1 MKRILTGLVCAC
13 ILLCGCQVGSDPTL
27 PTQPPAQETTQ
38 PTAATIPLL
47 EQGTALEESPNLRY
61 IPNDTL
67 ESMASP
73 ALRLLGNGL
82 LLSEYRDQ
90 KLYLNHISLEDGSL
104 LASAV
109 LASGEDI
116 GITIGS
122 GEIGI
127 TDRESGLVTILD
139 ESLQTLRTYPMAVR
153 GESWYLD
160 PELDTLFSFVSDMG
174 LVAYDLESGR
184 ERIVVDNG
192 LYVTVL
198 GSKNGYVFFAYTD
211 RGDQRTYCR
220 CLDLA
225 TATVETFPKDQ
236 MVLSRQGEVW
246 LLQKDLGHILILG
259 EDSFAVN
266 WTDSPVRLLSPR
278 WHLLVMD
285 ASQRT
290 LMLHDTEGNFLSRC
304 ILPQSSHAVV
314 GEDFV
319 WSGRWD
325 GYFFTDFLGGDVRLM
340 FWDVNSETEGE
351 ALELVPL
358 DEGQEPQRLL
368 EPALYDRAKEIADR
382 YGVEILI
389 GEQCELV
396 YTHFESYAL
405 TDPNYVREALDVL
418 DKALS
423 RYPDGFFRQLPFGV
437 VETIR
442 FEVVG
447 ALYAREG
454 IDDYQ
459 NSVGAFAQ
467 QRGSHY
473 GIVLDGFCIQVDTIY
488 HEVSHIID
496 KKLAWDA
503 QIRPD
508 ALFSEESWLALQP
521 EGFQYIESYVDSPG
535 EHLAYQGTGYFIR
548 DYSRT
553 FPTEDRA
560 DVLAAAMAQEDWS
573 FAPGTGLRAKLQYY
587 AACIRDCFDPEG
599 WPDVVCW
606 EQVLKD
612 GKEAATHE
620 NG

>member
-1 MKRILTGLVCAC
+1 MKRKLTGLLCAC
-13 ILLCGCQVGSDPTL
+13 LLLCGCQVGSDPTVS
-27 PTQPPAQETTQ
+27 TQPQETTQ
-38 PTAATIPLL
+38 PATNTIPLL
-47 EQGTALEESPNLRY
+47 EQGTALAESPNLRY
-61 IPNDTL
+61 IPNDAL

-73 ALRLLGNGL
+73 DLRLLGNGL

-104 LASAV
+104 LSCAV
-109 LASGEDI
+109 MAAGEDI

-139 ESLQTLRTYPMAVR
+139 ESLQTLRTYPMAVQ
-153 GESWYLD
+153 GESWFLN
-160 PELDTLFSFVSDMG
+160 PELDILFSFVSDIG
-174 LVAYDLESGR
+174 LVAHDLESGE
-184 ERIVVDNG
+184 ERALVENG
-192 LYVTVL
+192 FQVTVL
-198 GSKNGYVFFAYTD
+198 GSENGYVFFAYTD
-211 RGDQRTYCR
+211 REDQKTYYR
-220 CLDLA
+220 ALDLA
-225 TATVETFPKDQ
+225 TATVETLP
-236 MVLSRQGEVW
+236 MNGTTVSRQGEVW
-246 LLQKDLGHILILG
+246 LLQRDSDHILILG

-278 WHLLVMD
+278 RHLLVMD

-290 LMLHDTEGNFLSRC
+290 LMLHDTEGEFLSQC
-304 ILPQSSHAVV
+304 VLPQSSHAAV

-319 WSGRWD
+319 WSGYWD

-340 FWDVNSETEGE
+340 FWDVNAATQGE

-358 DEGQEPQRLL
+358 DEVREPQKLL
-368 EPALYDRAKEIADR
+368 EPALYDRAQEISDC
-382 YGVEILI
+382 YGVEIFI

-405 TDPNYVREALDVL
+405 TDPIYVREALDVL
-418 DKALS
+418 DMALS
-423 RYPDGFFRQLPFGV
+423 RYPDDFFRQLPFGT

-454 IDDYQ
+454 VTYYQ

-467 QRGSHY
+467 HRDNYY
-473 GIVLDGFCIQVDTIY
+473 GIVLDGLCIQEDTIY

-503 QIRPD
+503 QIRAD
-508 ALFSEESWLALQP
+508 ALFSEERWMQLQP
-521 EGFQYIESYVDSPG
+521 DGFQYVESYVDMP
-535 EHLAYQGTGYFIR
+535 EEALAYAGSGYFIR
-548 DYSRT
+548 AYSMRY
-553 FPTEDRA
+553 PTEDRA

-573 FAPGTGLRAKLQYY
+573 FAPGTGLRAKLEFY
-587 AACIRDCFDPEG
+587 AACIRDCFDTEN

-612 GKEAATHE
+612 GKEAQMHE

>member
-1 MKRILTGLVCAC
+1 MKRKLTGLLCAC
-13 ILLCGCQVGSDPTL
+13 LLLCGCQVGSDPTVS
-27 PTQPPAQETTQ
+27 TQPQETTR
-38 PTAATIPLL
+38 PTVAATPLL
-47 EQGTALEESPNLRY
+47 EQGTQLEESPNLWY

-67 ESMASP
+67 ESMTSP
-73 ALRLLGNGL
+73 ELRLLGNGL
-82 LLSEYRDQ
+82 LLSEYREQ

-104 LASAV
+104 LACAV
-109 LASGEDI
+109 LAADEDI

-153 GESWYLD
+153 GESWFLN

-174 LVAYDLESGR
+174 LVAYDLESGE
-184 ERIVVDNG
+184 ERALVENG
-192 LYVTVL
+192 FQVNVL
-198 GSKNGYVFFAYTD
+198 GSENGYVFFAYTD

-220 CLDLA
+220 ALDLA
-225 TATVETFPKDQ
+225 TATVETLP
-236 MVLSRQGEVW
+236 MNGTAVSRQGEVW

-259 EDSFAVN
+259 EDPFTVN
-266 WTDSPVRLLSPR
+266 WTESPVRLLSPR
-278 WHLLVMD
+278 RHLLVMD

-304 ILPQSSHAVV
+304 ALPQSSHAAV

-319 WSGRWD
+319 WSGYWD
-325 GYFFTDFLGGDVRLM
+325 GYFFTDFLGGDLRLM
-340 FWDVNSETEGE
+340 FWDVNAETEGE
-351 ALELVPL
+351 ALELCPL
-358 DEGQEPQRLL
+358 GTAQEPERLL
-368 EPALYDRAKEIADR
+368 ELALYDRAREIGDR
-382 YGVEILI
+382 YGVEIFI

-396 YTHFESYAL
+396 YTHFETYAL
-405 TDPNYVREALDVL
+405 TDPVFLNEALDVL

-423 RYPDGFFRQLPFGV
+423 RYPDGFFRQLPYGT

-454 IDDYQ
+454 ITDYQ

-467 QRGSHY
+467 QRGSYY
-473 GIVLDGFCIQVDTIY
+473 GIILDGFCIREDTIY

-503 QIRPD
+503 QIRAD
-508 ALFSEESWLALQP
+508 ALFSEEGWMALQP
-521 EGFQYIESYVDSPG
+521 EGFQYVESYVDMP
-535 EHLAYQGTGYFIR
+535 EEVLAYAGSGYFIR
-548 DYSRT
+548 DYSMT

-560 DVLAAAMAQEDWS
+560 DVLASAIALEEWAFE
-573 FAPGTGLRAKLQYY
+573 PGSGLRAKLQFY
-587 AACIRDCFDPEG
+587 AACIRDCFDTAQ

-606 EQVLKD
+606 EQVLND

>member
-1 MKRILTGLVCAC
+1 MKRKLTGLLCAC
-13 ILLCGCQVGSDPTL
+13 LLLCGCQVGSDPTVS
-27 PTQPPAQETTQ
+27 TQPQETTR
-38 PTAATIPLL
+38 PTVAATPLL
-47 EQGTALEESPNLRY
+47 EQGTQLEESPNLWY

-67 ESMASP
+67 ESMTSP
-73 ALRLLGNGL
+73 ELRLLGNGL
-82 LLSEYRDQ
+82 LLSEYREQ

-109 LASGEDI
+109 LAAGEDI

-153 GESWYLD
+153 GESWFLN
-160 PELDTLFSFVSDMG
+160 PELDTLFSFVSDIG
-174 LVAYDLESGR
+174 LLAYDLESGE
-184 ERIVVDNG
+184 ERALVENG
-192 LYVTVL
+192 FQVNVL
-198 GSKNGYVFFAYTD
+198 GSENGYVFFTYTD
-211 RGDQRTYCR
+211 RGDQRTYHR
-220 CLDLA
+220 ALDLA
-225 TATVETFPKDQ
+225 TATVETLPMDGT
-236 MVLSRQGEVW
+236 VLSRQGEVW
-246 LLQKDLGHILILG
+246 LLEKDAENILILG
-259 EDSFAVN
+259 EDPFHFN
-266 WTDSPVRLLSPR
+266 WTESPVRLLSPR
-278 WHLLVMD
+278 RHLLVMD

-304 ILPQSSHAVV
+304 TLPQSSHALV

-319 WSGRWD
+319 WSGYWD

-340 FWDVNSETEGE
+340 FWDVNAETLGE

-358 DEGQEPQRLL
+358 DAVREPQKLL
-368 EPALYDRAKEIADR
+368 EPALYERAQELSDR

-396 YTHFESYAL
+396 YTHFETYAL
-405 TDPNYVREALDVL
+405 TDPVFLNEALDVL
-418 DKALS
+418 DNALS
-423 RYPDGFFRQLPFGV
+423 RYPEGFFRQLPFGA

-442 FEVVG
+442 IEVVG

-454 IDDYQ
+454 ITDYQ

-467 QRGSHY
+467 QRGRYY
-473 GIVLDGFCIQVDTIY
+473 GIILDGFCIREDTIY

-503 QIRPD
+503 QIRAD
-508 ALFSEESWLALQP
+508 ALFSEEGWMALQP
-521 EGFQYIESYVDSPG
+521 EGFQYVESYVDMP
-535 EHLAYQGTGYFIR
+535 EEALAYAGSGYFIR
-548 DYSRT
+548 DYSMT

-560 DVLAAAMAQEDWS
+560 DVLASAIALEDWA
-573 FAPGTGLRAKLQYY
+573 FEPGSGLRAKLQFY
-587 AACIRDCFDPEG
+587 AACIRDCFDTENWPE
-599 WPDVVCW
+599 VVCW

-612 GKEAATHE
+612 
-620 NG
+620 

>member
-1 MKRILTGLVCAC
+1 MKRKLTGLLCAC
-13 ILLCGCQVGSDPTL
+13 LLLCGCQVGSDPTV
-27 PTQPPAQETTQ
+27 PTQPTAQETTR
-38 PTAATIPLL
+38 PTVAATPLL
-47 EQGTALEESPNLRY
+47 EQGTQLEESPNLLY

-73 ALRLLGNGL
+73 ELRLLGNGL
-82 LLSEYRDQ
+82 LLSEYREQ

-109 LASGEDI
+109 LAAGEDI

-153 GESWYLD
+153 GESWFLN
-160 PELDTLFSFVSDMG
+160 PELDTLFSFVSDIG
-174 LVAYDLESGR
+174 LLAYDLESGE
-184 ERIVVDNG
+184 ERALVENG
-192 LYVTVL
+192 FQVNVL
-198 GSKNGYVFFAYTD
+198 GSENGYVFFTYTD
-211 RGDQRTYCR
+211 RGDQRTYHR
-220 CLDLA
+220 ALDLA
-225 TATVETFPKDQ
+225 TATVETLPMDGT
-236 MVLSRQGEVW
+236 VLSRQGEVW
-246 LLQKDLGHILILG
+246 LLEKDAENILILG
-259 EDSFAVN
+259 EDPFAVN

-278 WHLLVMD
+278 RHLLVMD

-304 ILPQSSHAVV
+304 TLPQSSHAAV

-319 WSGRWD
+319 WSGYWD

-340 FWDVNSETEGE
+340 FWDVNAETLGE

-358 DEGQEPQRLL
+358 DAVREPQKLL
-368 EPALYDRAKEIADR
+368 EPALYERAQELSDR

-396 YTHFESYAL
+396 YTHFETYAL
-405 TDPNYVREALDVL
+405 TDPVFLNEALDVL
-418 DKALS
+418 DNALS
-423 RYPDGFFRQLPFGV
+423 RYPEGFFRQLPFGA

-442 FEVVG
+442 IEVVG

-454 IDDYQ
+454 ITDYQ

-467 QRGSHY
+467 QRGRYY
-473 GIVLDGFCIQVDTIY
+473 GIILDGFCIQEDTIY

-503 QIRPD
+503 QIRAD
-508 ALFSEESWLALQP
+508 ALFSEERWMQLQP
-521 EGFQYIESYVDSPG
+521 DGFQYVESYVDMP
-535 EHLAYQGTGYFIR
+535 EEALAYAGSGYFIR
-548 DYSRT
+548 DYSMT

-560 DVLAAAMAQEDWS
+560 DVLASAIALEDWA
-573 FAPGTGLRAKLQYY
+573 FEPGSGLRAKLQFY
-587 AACIRDCFDPEG
+587 AACIRDCFDTENWPE
-599 WPDVVCW
+599 VVCW

-612 GKEAATHE
+612 
-620 NG
+620 

>member
-1 MKRILTGLVCAC
+1 MKRKLTGLFCAC
-13 ILLCGCQVGSDPTL
+13 LLLCGCQVGSDPTP

-38 PTAATIPLL
+38 PTVAAIPLL
-47 EQGTALEESPNLRY
+47 EQGTVLEESPNLRY
-61 IPNDTL
+61 IPNETL

-73 ALRLLGNGL
+73 SLRLLGNGL
-82 LLSEYRDQ
+82 LLSEYREQ
-90 KLYLNHISLEDGSL
+90 KLYLNHISLEDGAL

-109 LASGEDI
+109 MAAGEDI

-153 GESWYLD
+153 GESWFLN
-160 PELDTLFSFVSDMG
+160 PELDTLFSFVSDIG
-174 LVAYDLESGR
+174 LVAHNLESGE
-184 ERIVVDNG
+184 ERALVENG
-192 LYVTVL
+192 FQVNVL
-198 GSKNGYVFFAYTD
+198 GSENGYVFFSYTD
-211 RGDQRTYCR
+211 RGDQRTYHR
-220 CLDLA
+220 ALDLA
-225 TATVETFPKDQ
+225 TATVETLPMDGT
-236 MVLSRQGEVW
+236 VLSRQGEVW
-246 LLQKDLGHILILG
+246 LLQRDSDHILILG

-278 WHLLVMD
+278 RHLLVMD

-290 LMLHDTEGNFLSRC
+290 LMLHDTGGNFLSRC
-304 ILPQSSHAVV
+304 ALPQSSHAVV
-314 GEDFV
+314 GADFV
-319 WSGRWD
+319 WSGYWD

-358 DEGQEPQRLL
+358 DEAQEPERLL
-368 EPALYDRAKEIADR
+368 EPALYERAQELSDR

-405 TDPNYVREALDVL
+405 TDPKYVWEALELL

-423 RYPDGFFRQLPFGV
+423 RYPDGFFRQLPFGT

-454 IDDYQ
+454 IDDYP

-467 QRGSHY
+467 QQDSYHS
-473 GIVLDGFCIQVDTIY
+473 IVLDGFCIREDTIY

-503 QIRPD
+503 QIRAD
-508 ALFSEESWLALQP
+508 ALFSEKSWLALQP
-521 EGFQYIESYVDSPG
+521 EGFRYIETYVDML
-535 EHLAYQGTGYFIR
+535 EEALAYMDSGYFIR
-548 DYSRT
+548 DYSLRY
-553 FPTEDRA
+553 PTEDRA

-573 FAPGTGLRAKLQYY
+573 FAPGTGLRAKLQFY
-587 AACIRDCFDPEG
+587 AACIRDCFDTENWPE
-599 WPDVVCW
+599 VVCW

-612 GKEAATHE
+612 
-620 NG
+620 